1 MHGLQPAFFLAK
13 KMGKGMG
20 RGKILQRS
28 LPQQQGEIN
37 INSSITLCAIFCYNN
52 K

>member
-1 MHGLQPAFFLAK
+1 MQSAFFLAK
-13 KMGKGMG
+13 KMGKSVG

-28 LPQQQGEIN
+28 LPEQQGEIN
-37 INSSITLCAIFCYNN
+37 INTGITLLAIFCYQF